1 MENALQLEKIL
12 GVLNLKRQ
20 HTEKTL
26 AQLTR
31 SRQDLERQIADLSAP
46 LDNTTQDDAAAA
58 TFAINIEK
66 WNLWREVQK
75 QELLAQHHDISQSIE
90 LQKITLQRLVV
101 QIDSL
106 GTQLKSA
113 QKLALRELEKTRA
126 NQRLETW
133 LAAKP

>member
-20 HTEKTL
+20 HTEKML

-31 SRQDLERQIADLSAP
+31 SRQDLEREIADLSAP
-46 LDNTTQDDAAAA
+46 LDNITRADAAAA
-58 TFAINIEK
+58 TLAINTEK
-66 WNLWREVQK
+66 WNLWREAQK
-75 QELLAQHHDISQSIE
+75 RELLTEHHDISQSIE

-101 QIDSL
+101 QIDGL

-113 QKLALRELEKTRA
+113 QKLAVRELEKMRA